1 MEINPEGQSWQ
12 SVYKLLTGSIIPRP
26 IAWVST
32 IDAEGRAN
40 LAPFSFFN
48 LVCANPPHIL
58 FNPMI
63 RNTDAGLKD
72 TLLNIRATGEFVV
85 NIVTEDLAIAMNETS
100 AELPEGIDEFA
111 LADLIPSSS
120 TVVHPPG
127 VAASPVRLECRL
139 AHLIEIS
146 DQPGG
151 GSVVI
156 GRVVHLHVAD
166 EVLFDGDKIDVTK
179 LKPIGRIGGSFYC
192 RLSDTFQMVRPPSQ
206 IKISREGAG

>member
-1 MEINPEGQSWQ
+1 MEINPEEQPWQ
-12 SVYKLLTGSIIPRP
+12 SVYKLLTGSVIPRP

-48 LVCANPPHIL
+48 VVCANPPHIL

-85 NIVTEDLAIAMNETS
+85 NIVTEQLAIAMNETS

-111 LADLIPSSS
+111 LADLIP
-120 TVVHPPG
+120 
-127 VAASPVRLECRL
+127 RDRK
-139 AHLIEIS
+139 
-146 DQPGG
+146 
-151 GSVVI
+151 SVV
-156 GRVVHLHVAD
+156 
-166 EVLFDGDKIDVTK
+166 
-179 LKPIGRIGGSFYC
+179 
-192 RLSDTFQMVRPPSQ
+192 
-206 IKISREGAG
+206 